1 MRWTGQEGGWPG
13 RETGGLGVGTV
24 PAGGM
29 KFRLE
34 YLWTHIA
41 KGFMDTCMEGLG
53 VEMVDMSSGAY
64 FRDASDTAILGDGHS
79 LGS

>member
-1 MRWTGQEGGWPG
+1 
-13 RETGGLGVGTV
+13 
-24 PAGGM
+24 M